1 MKFTCRICGNADD
14 NTSYDVFE
22 MMLGTRDKFT
32 YFKCDS
38 CGCLQIANFPDNIS
52 KYYPDN
58 YYSFNTYQK
67 LNKTR
72 ALRSWFDKHR
82 VDDALHNANIIGKL
96 SNLLSKPLDYIPYL
110 KPVNIKKDDSI
121 LDIGCGTGRLLQR
134 MAMGGFTNLIGLDPF
149 IEKNISY
156 NSGVTI
162 VKSSIKDFS
171 NNPANKFK
179 VIMLHHSFEHMPDPL
194 NVLINIQQILE
205 KDGVIILRI
214 PLVDSYAWNEYKE
227 NWVQLDAPRHFFLH
241 SRKSLTILLDKSG
254 FEIKDICYDSSKF
267 QFTGSELYKR
277 NIPLNSPKNEKNI
290 FTKEALDNYEYKANE
305 INKIENGDQAI
316 FYIKKTK

>member
-1 MKFTCRICGNADD
+1 MKFKCRICGNSD
-14 NTSYDVFE
+14 NNTLYDVYE

-32 YFKCDS
+32 YFKCSS
-38 CGCLQIANFPDNIS
+38 CGCLQIAEIPENIS
-52 KYYPDN
+52 EYYPDN

-67 LNKTR
+67 LNKRR
-72 ALRSWFDKHR
+72 AFRSWFDKRR
-82 VDDALHNANIIGKL
+82 VDDKLFKVNIIGKL
-96 SNLLSKPLDYIPYL
+96 SNFISKPLDYVPYL
-110 KPVNIKKDDSI
+110 KPINIKKDDPV

-134 MAMGGFTNLIGLDPF
+134 MAMGGFTKLTGLDPF

-162 VKSSIKDFS
+162 VKSSIKNFCE
-171 NNPANKFK
+171 NTANKFK
-179 VIMLHHSFEHMPDPL
+179 TIMLHHSFEHMPNPL
-194 NVLINIQQILE
+194 DILTNIHRILE

-241 SRKSLTILLDKSG
+241 SRKSLAILLAKSG
-254 FEIKDICYDSSKF
+254 FEIKDIFYDSSKF

-277 NIPLNSPKNEKNI
+277 NISLSSSKKEKDI
-290 FTKEALDNYEYKANE
+290 FTKETIKNYKNKAIE
-305 INKIENGDQAI
+305 INKAENGDQAI
-316 FYIKKTK
+316 FYIQKSK